1 MEDLTDVYNDL
12 IMEHSMNSYNKKK
25 LENADYSEIGHNPNC
40 GDEITLEL
48 KLNGDKIEDMAFS
61 GHGCAISQASTSI
74 MIDTLRGKTIEEAKE
89 IIKTFIEMI
98 KREIT
103 DEEQLK
109 KLEDAIAF
117 KNVSNMPAR
126 VKCALLAWHTLE
138 DMFDINKTNVLYIH
152 NRLPDKR
159 NLNDKGIDFERD
171 ILALAKKQFQF
182 GSVNNY
188 LDEWIN
194 FANSIKLKSSQKLM
208 SKKSLIDNL
217 KEIYYAFSKKLSMN
231 YDVLSK
237 FIDENKTKITEV
249 IVLGHSM
256 LGVDEPYYRDVIVPK
271 LKDVHWDVYWHKFDD
286 ASIFIEKYK
295 LPEAK
300 SKEW

>member
-25 LENADYSEIGHNPNC
+25 LEGADYSEIGHNPNC

-48 KLNGDKIEDMAFS
+48 KLDGDKIEDMAFT

-98 KREIT
+98 KRETT

-126 VKCALLAWHTLE
+126 VKCALLAWHTME
-138 DMFDINKTNVLYIH
+138 DL
-152 NRLPDKR
+152 LDK
-159 NLNDKGIDFERD
+159 NGK
-171 ILALAKKQFQF
+171 
-182 GSVNNY
+182 
-188 LDEWIN
+188 
-194 FANSIKLKSSQKLM
+194 
-208 SKKSLIDNL
+208 
-217 KEIYYAFSKKLSMN
+217 
-231 YDVLSK
+231 
-237 FIDENKTKITEV
+237 
-249 IVLGHSM
+249 
-256 LGVDEPYYRDVIVPK
+256 
-271 LKDVHWDVYWHKFDD
+271 
-286 ASIFIEKYK
+286 
-295 LPEAK
+295 
-300 SKEW
+300 